1 MLAHIHRH
9 GCTCTDTNRHA
20 KSADRPTP
28 SHMRRPAY
36 THTHTHSK
44 ALWEGWGG
52 RWGKHGCMFMCTICI
67 CIQSVCVCVSEG
79 LAVTPVEV
87 ACRHAVCV
95 WGVCSLQVHHL
106 CHCATV
112 LRLSLRRCVSHS
124 ALGMMVKGRMGLL
137 ASSSK
142 AVRKHSVAA
151 AAFP

>member
-1 MLAHIHRH
+1 MDV
-9 GCTCTDTNRHA
+9 CSC
-20 KSADRPTP
+20 
-28 SHMRRPAY
+28 
-36 THTHTHSK
+36 
-44 ALWEGWGG
+44 AL
-52 RWGKHGCMFMCTICI
+52 FAFVY
-67 CIQSVCVCVSEG
+67 SLCVCVSEG